1 MVGGAMANEKHPI
14 VSVVMPAYNARRF
27 IGEAVQSVLDQ
38 TYGAWQLIVVDD
50 ASTDN
55 TAEIVESYRR
65 DDERILYV
73 RNPGNMGVVHSRNR
87 ALDLASGKYVAFL
100 DADDVWKPAKLATQV
115 SFMEE
120 TGTSVSYG
128 SYLRIDGDGRPV
140 GTVLAPD
147 GLSYDDMLKSNF
159 IGNLTGIFRRAD
171 LGDLRFEDIRHEDYV
186 FWLRALDRVG
196 SARATPSSEPLAGY
210 RVSAGSLS
218 ANKFKAARWQWAIY
232 RSVLGLSVLRS
243 TSCFIWYA
251 WFAVMKRGV
260 WRKSINKVNL

>member
-1 MVGGAMANEKHPI
+1 MTSEKHPT

-27 IGEAVQSVLDQ
+27 IGEAIQSVLDQ

-50 ASTDN
+50 ASTDD
-55 TAEIVESYRR
+55 TAEIVASYRR
-65 DDERILYV
+65 NDERISYV
-73 RNPGNMGVVHSRNR
+73 RNPGNLGVVHSRNR
-87 ALDLASGKYVAFL
+87 ALELAQGKYVAFL
-100 DADDVWKPAKLATQV
+100 DADDVWKPAKLAAQV
-115 SFMEE
+115 AFMEQ

-140 GTVLAPD
+140 GKVVAPD

-171 LGDLRFEDIRHEDYV
+171 LSDLRFEDIRHEDYV
-186 FWLRALDRVG
+186 FWLRALDKVG
-196 SARATPSSEPLAGY
+196 WARATPSCEPLAGY

-218 ANKFKAARWQWAIY
+218 ANKLKAARWQWTIY
-232 RSVLGLSVLRS
+232 RSVLGLSILRS

-251 WFAVMKRGV
+251 WFAMMKRRV
-260 WRKSINKVNL
+260 WRKSFNKVNL

>member
-1 MVGGAMANEKHPI
+1 MKQVNHLI
-14 VSVVMPAYNARRF
+14 NARTEKI
-27 IGEAVQSVLDQ
+27 IGGR
-38 TYGAWQLIVVDD
+38 TGKH
-50 ASTDN
+50 
-55 TAEIVESYRR
+55 
-65 DDERILYV
+65 
-73 RNPGNMGVVHSRNR
+73 RNKTPRKQPLLNNKLGVPG
-87 ALDLASGKYVAFL
+87 
-100 DADDVWKPAKLATQV
+100 
-115 SFMEE
+115 
-120 TGTSVSYG
+120 
-128 SYLRIDGDGRPV
+128 
-140 GTVLAPD
+140 
-147 GLSYDDMLKSNF
+147 
-159 IGNLTGIFRRAD
+159 IGNCPNYQCSCGLRGYFRA
-171 LGDLRFEDIRHEDYV
+171 DYV